1 MLNMFFYLFAKIYLI
16 KLPRSLGMSERKL
29 HKIFVAFIVSRV
41 SYALSAWGGFVTGQE
56 INRINVF
63 FRKVRRFGLC
73 SPACVCNVSEYLSL
87 VDGKLFK
94 SIQTSSHCLSNI
106 GIAEVWFVFF
116 GGGANPSPL

>member
-63 FRKVRRFGLC
+63 FVKYDVLVFVPLHVFVMYRNILALLMVNFSRVYKPR
-73 SPACVCNVSEYLSL
+73 PTACL
-87 VDGKLFK
+87 
-94 SIQTSSHCLSNI
+94 T
-106 GIAEVWFVFF
+106 
-116 GGGANPSPL
+116 